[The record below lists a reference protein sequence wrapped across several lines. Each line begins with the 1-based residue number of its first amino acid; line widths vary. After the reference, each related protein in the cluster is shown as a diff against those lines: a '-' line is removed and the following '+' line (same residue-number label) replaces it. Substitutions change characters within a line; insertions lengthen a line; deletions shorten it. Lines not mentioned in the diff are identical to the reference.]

1 MKNYSNKEELVEDLE
16 NIKKEQRIINT
27 NEKDDI
33 DKQAEK
39 YNIIVDW
46 HKKEN
51 NSNYFKEKNIKYNIE
66 GYKEE
71 KIYRTMR
78 LANIN
83 EH

>member
-33 DKQAEK
+33 DEQAKE
-39 YNIIVDW
+39 YNIHIKWD
-46 HKKEN
+46 EN
-51 NSNYFKEKNIKYNIE
+51 KSNYFKNTYSIE
-66 GYKEE
+66 DYIEE
-71 KIYRTMR
+71 KISRPLG